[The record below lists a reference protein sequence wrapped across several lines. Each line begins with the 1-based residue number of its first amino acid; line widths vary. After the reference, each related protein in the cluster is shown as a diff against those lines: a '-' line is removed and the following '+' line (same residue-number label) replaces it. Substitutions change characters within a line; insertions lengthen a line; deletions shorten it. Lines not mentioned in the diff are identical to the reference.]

1 VAAVPVEVTF
11 SVQGVGQL
19 LVQSAQAKDL
29 PMIQC
34 LALVVALIVMVVNLL
49 TDVAYFVIDPRISV
63 RGRRS

>member
-1 VAAVPVEVTF
+1 
-11 SVQGVGQL
+11 
-19 LVQSAQAKDL
+19 
-29 PMIQC
+29 MIQC